1 MHANIKLKCLDD
13 NVLLIS
19 GQLGFKMHLVSF
31 IVDTGSIATIVS
43 LDTVQ
48 RAGLVGFIDE
58 SVDVTLAQDVCEYIP
73 TALGQLIKGP
83 TRTCRR

>member
-13 NVLLIS
+13 KVLLIS

-58 SVDVTLAQDVCEYIP
+58 SVDVTLAQ
-73 TALGQLIKGP
+73 GQLIKGP